1 MGVLLEIFDPQ
12 FLSRNSVYISLLI
25 GFVCPLVGVY
35 LVLRRVVFLGVALP
49 QVSSCGIA
57 FAFAMQ
63 GWGWIP
69 HAHDSAEERAIALG
83 GSVLF
88 TLAAILLLSIMERR
102 GRGLIE
108 GRTGTAFVL
117 AGAWSILLL
126 VQNPLGEHGM
136 LELLRGEIIAV
147 SNTDLTLTGGTF
159 ALVILGLTLFQKEFL
174 LVSFDREMAV
184 TLKKRVIVWDTLLFT
199 LIGLTISVSVL
210 SVGPLVAFGFLLL
223 PPLIAY
229 QFAQTMRQFAI
240 AASVIGGVTAVL
252 GFCIAYRRDLPVGPT
267 DVALLG
273 VLYAIA
279 FGARKMH
286 PRGRAPGATAVQPQ
300 ASPAKPG

>member
-1 MGVLLEIFDPQ
+1 MSVLREFFSSQ
-12 FLSRNSVYISLLI
+12 FLSWNSVYISLLI

-35 LVLRRVVFLGVALP
+35 LVVRRVVFLGVALP

-63 GWGWIP
+63 GWGWLP
-69 HAHDSAEERAIALG
+69 HAHDSGGERAIALG
-83 GSVLF
+83 GSIVF
-88 TLAAILLLSIMERR
+88 TLAAILLLSIMERS

-108 GRTGTAFVL
+108 GRTGTAYVL
-117 AGAWSILLL
+117 AGAWGILLL
-126 VQNPLGEHGM
+126 AQNPLGEHG
-136 LELLRGEIIAV
+136 LLDLLRGQIIAV
-147 SNTDLTLTGGTF
+147 SDTDLHLTAITF
-159 ALVILGLTLFQKEFL
+159 GFVVLALFLFQKEFL
-174 LVSFDREMAV
+174 FVSFDREMAI

-229 QFAQTMRQFAI
+229 QFAQTMQQFAI
-240 AASVIGGVTAVL
+240 TASVIGGVTAVV
-252 GFCIAYRRDLPVGPT
+252 GFVIAYRRDLPVGPT

-273 VLYAIA
+273 ILYA
-279 FGARKMH
+279 FSYGGRKLF
-286 PRGRAPGATAVQPQ
+286 RGRTLAATTAKPQ
-300 ASPAKPG
+300 ASS